1 MIVAVLLRRS
11 AKIGLL
17 GRDVLTKSGGSD
29 RRPTLTSKDDG
40 QYSKHPRMAALTEAA
55 PVASKWQWPLQGL
68 LSDLRVRYGIKVG
81 LAGLLALY
89 WSQVLRLEHSSWAI
103 LTTLVL
109 MGAQYVGSIT
119 VKAIM
124 RLVGTIG
131 GALLGIWLVGDY
143 ASTPAIFLT
152 LFFFIVAI
160 AGYKFGQVGAHQVPY
175 AYFLL
180 GVTTT
185 AVVTYGV
192 ADPAQVWQT
201 GLNRALEILTGVIS
215 SLLVTTLIWPRYARE
230 EFLEA
235 ARASLKTISSLVATQ
250 TEADIHGTDAP
261 ANVERIH
268 QAFAERLSALKNL
281 LQAGARESTVF
292 NARLSNYN
300 AFLVSLT
307 NLFHVVL
314 DLSRRQIE
322 PAILG
327 HMQHE
332 LELVAAAISEEFDI
346 LTGPHRPGEKLRS
359 SRLNEAFSVFEE
371 KVNEIREQGTF
382 FATPLE
388 STITF
393 FGHFSALRSLRDE
406 LNNIRSGVE
415 GLPRLGQPVPEAKPH
430 WDLLPTI
437 DWFWVKVGVKGALAA
452 VLAVLLLKW
461 INPPGAASIP
471 LYAWILTIAG
481 RPFLRAGGTGDLRA
495 FQTAFIATLALAGCV
510 FLLFL
515 ATPFLA
521 DYLVMNLVLFLILFV
536 FGFLTARIAGI
547 NFWIQFGFLTI
558 SAFVGLNP
566 QVPVASQTIIDTF
579 LGLMIGMGIG
589 TVVSRLIWPVLPQRV
604 LRDNLLALFAQIKAL
619 LSGDPHREKIQTQ
632 LAILPVEALQA
643 TRQIR
648 IAGCPEE
655 ERVRVGALV
664 RALQALVTHATG
676 LVSRR
681 HLLPEMA
688 EAVLRPQFQGLEIE
702 FKQMLD
708 AFTEC
713 FRQGDCRR
721 ELPSLR
727 GALAGMDQA
736 VEQIRQSR
744 ILAGQNLEAAVR
756 MLDLVDRYHAT
767 GEALEECGRLVRTLE
782 IQRYWGDY
790 AL

>member
-1 MIVAVLLRRS
+1 
-11 AKIGLL
+11 
-17 GRDVLTKSGGSD
+17 
-29 RRPTLTSKDDG
+29 
-40 QYSKHPRMAALTEAA
+40 MAALTEAA
-55 PVASKWQWPLQGL
+55 PIASKWQWLLPGL
-68 LSDLRVRYGIKVG
+68 FGDLRIQYGIKLG

-89 WSQVLRLEHSSWAI
+89 WAQLLRLEHPSWAI
-103 LTTLVL
+103 LTALVL
-109 MGAQYVGSIT
+109 MSARYVGSIT

-124 RLVGTIG
+124 RVVGTIG
-131 GALLGIWLVGDY
+131 GALLGIWLIGDY
-143 ASTPAIFLT
+143 ASTPAVFLT

-160 AGYKFGQVGAHQVPY
+160 AGYKFGQIGSHQVPY

-180 GVTTT
+180 GVTTI

-215 SLLVTTLIWPRYARE
+215 SLLVTTLLWPRYARE

-235 ARASLKTISSLVATQ
+235 ARASLKTVSKLVAAE
-250 TEADIHGTDAP
+250 TEAYLRQSDAP
-261 ANVERIH
+261 LDVEQIN
-268 QAFAERLSALKNL
+268 QDFGERLSVLKNL

-300 AFLVSLT
+300 AFLVSIT

-314 DLSRRQIE
+314 DLSRRRPE
-322 PAILG
+322 SEILDP
-327 HMQHE
+327 MRHE

-346 LTGPHRPGEKLRS
+346 LTGPHRPGEKLRA
-359 SRLNEAFSVFEE
+359 SRLNEAFSAFEQ
-371 KVNEIREQGTF
+371 KVIENREQGTF
-382 FATPLE
+382 LAAPLKSTE
-388 STITF
+388 SF
-393 FGHFSALRSLRDE
+393 FGYFYALRSLRDE
-406 LNNIRSGVE
+406 LSNIRSGVE
-415 GLPRLGQPVPEAKPH
+415 GLPRLGKPLPEAKPH
-430 WDLLPTI
+430 WNILPTI
-437 DWFWVKVGVKGALAA
+437 DWFWVKIGVKGALAA
-452 VLAVLLLKW
+452 VIAVVLLKW

-471 LYAWILTIAG
+471 LFAWTLTILG
-481 RPFLRAGGTGDLRA
+481 RPNLRAGGTGDLRA
-495 FQTAFIATLALAGCV
+495 FQNAFLATLALAGCV

-515 ATPFLA
+515 TTPFLA
-521 DYLVMNLVLFLILFV
+521 DYLVMNLALFLILFV
-536 FGFLTARIAGI
+536 FGFLTARSAGI
-547 NFWIQFGFLTI
+547 NFWIQFWFLTI

-589 TVVSRLIWPVLPQRV
+589 TVVGRLIWPVLPQRV

-619 LSGDPHREKIQTQ
+619 LSGDMHREKIQTQ

-655 ERVRVGALV
+655 ERLRVGALV
-664 RALQALVTHATG
+664 RALQALVTQATD
-676 LVSRR
+676 LISRKPD
-681 HLLPEMA
+681 LPEIA
-688 EAVLRPQFQGLEIE
+688 APILRPQFEGLETA

-708 AFTEC
+708 AFAEC

-721 ELPSLR
+721 ELPSVD
-727 GALAGMDQA
+727 GKLAEMDQA
-736 VEQIRQSR
+736 VEQIHQSR
-744 ILAGQNLEAAVR
+744 IFVGQNLEAAVR
-756 MLDLVDRYHAT
+756 LLDLVDRYHAT

>member
-1 MIVAVLLRRS
+1 MAV
-11 AKIGLL
+11 
-17 GRDVLTKSGGSD
+17 
-29 RRPTLTSKDDG
+29 
-40 QYSKHPRMAALTEAA
+40 LTEAA
-55 PVASKWQWPLQGL
+55 PIALKWQWPLQGFL
-68 LSDLRVRYGIKVG
+68 GDLRVQYGIKLG

-89 WSQVLRLEHSSWAI
+89 CTQVLRLEHPSWAI
-103 LTTLVL
+103 LTALVL
-109 MGAQYVGSIT
+109 MGARYVGSIT

-152 LFFFIVAI
+152 FFFLIVAI
-160 AGYKFGQVGAHQVPY
+160 AGYKFGQVGSHQVPY

-185 AVVTYGV
+185 AVVTNGI

-201 GLNRALEILTGVIS
+201 GLSRTLEISVGVIS
-215 SLLVTTLIWPRYARE
+215 SLMVTTLIWPRYARE

-235 ARASLKTISSLVATQ
+235 ARASLKTISELVAMQ
-250 TEADIHGTDAP
+250 TEAYIRRTDAP
-261 ANVERIH
+261 ASVEQIR
-268 QAFAERLSALKNL
+268 QAFAERLSTLKNL

-332 LELVAAAISEEFDI
+332 LELVASAISEEFDI

-359 SRLNEAFSVFEE
+359 SRLNEAFSAFEL

-382 FATPLE
+382 LAAPLK
-388 STITF
+388 TTMAF
-393 FGHFSALRSLRDE
+393 YGHFSALRSLHDE

-430 WDLLPTI
+430 WDFLPTI
-437 DWFWVKVGVKGALAA
+437 DWFWVKVGVKGGLAA
-452 VLAVLLLKW
+452 VIAVLLLKW
-461 INPPGAASIP
+461 INPPGSASIP
-471 LYAWILTIAG
+471 LYAWVLTIAG

-495 FQTAFIATLALAGCV
+495 FQNAFIAALALAGCV

-515 ATPFLA
+515 TTPFLA

-536 FGFLTARIAGI
+536 FGFLTARSAGI
-547 NFWIQFGFLTI
+547 NFWIQFGYLTI

-589 TVVSRLIWPVLPQRV
+589 TVVGRLIWPVLPQRV

-648 IAGCPEE
+648 IAGFPEE

-664 RALQALVTHATG
+664 RALQALVTHATD

-681 HLLPEMA
+681 HFLPEIT
-688 EAVLRPQFQGLEIE
+688 EAVLRPQFQDLEAA
-702 FKQMLD
+702 FKEMLD
-708 AFTEC
+708 AFAEC

-721 ELPSLR
+721 ELPSVH
-727 GALAGMDQA
+727 GILAEMDQA

-744 ILAGQNLEAAVR
+744 ISVGQNLEAAVR
-756 MLDLVDRYHAT
+756 TLDLVDRYHAT
-767 GEALEECGRLVRTLE
+767 GEALEECGRLVQTLK
-782 IQRYWGDY
+782 IQRYWGDF

>member
-1 MIVAVLLRRS
+1 M
-11 AKIGLL
+11 
-17 GRDVLTKSGGSD
+17 
-29 RRPTLTSKDDG
+29 
-40 QYSKHPRMAALTEAA
+40 YMAALTEAA
-55 PVASKWQWPLQGL
+55 PIASKWQWSLPGL
-68 LSDLRVRYGIKVG
+68 FGDLRIQYGIKLG

-89 WSQVLRLEHSSWAI
+89 WAQLLRLEHPSWAI

-109 MGAQYVGSIT
+109 MGARYVGSIT

-124 RLVGTIG
+124 RVVGTIG
-131 GALLGIWLVGDY
+131 GALLGIWLIGDY

-160 AGYKFGQVGAHQVPY
+160 AGYKFGQVGSRQVPY
-175 AYFLL
+175 AFFLL
-180 GVTTT
+180 GVTTI

-192 ADPAQVWQT
+192 ADAAQVWQT

-215 SLLVTTLIWPRYARE
+215 SLLVTTLLWPRYARE

-235 ARASLKTISSLVATQ
+235 ARASLKTVSKLIE
-250 TEADIHGTDAP
+250 TETYIRRRSDAP
-261 ANVERIH
+261 LDVEQIN
-268 QAFAERLSALKNL
+268 QDFTERLSVLKNL

-300 AFLVSLT
+300 AFLVSIT

-314 DLSRRQIE
+314 DLSRRRPE
-322 PAILG
+322 SEILDP
-327 HMQHE
+327 MRHE

-346 LTGPHRPGEKLRS
+346 LTGPHLPGEKLRS
-359 SRLNEAFSVFEE
+359 SRLNEAFSAFEQ
-371 KVNEIREQGTF
+371 KVIEIREQGTF
-382 FATPLE
+382 LAAPLK
-388 STITF
+388 STAAF
-393 FGHFSALRSLRDE
+393 FGHFYALRSLRDE
-406 LNNIRSGVE
+406 LNNIRSGME
-415 GLPRLGQPVPEAKPH
+415 GLPRLGKPLPEAKPH
-430 WDLLPTI
+430 WNILPTI
-437 DWFWVKVGVKGALAA
+437 DWFWVKIAVKGALAA
-452 VLAVLLLKW
+452 VIAVLLLKW

-471 LYAWILTIAG
+471 LFAWTLTILG
-481 RPFLRAGGTGDLRA
+481 RPNLRAGGTGDLRGFQNA
-495 FQTAFIATLALAGCV
+495 FLATLALAGCV

-515 ATPFLA
+515 TTPFLA
-521 DYLVMNLVLFLILFV
+521 DYLVMNLALFLILFV
-536 FGFLTARIAGI
+536 FGFLTAKSAGI
-547 NFWIQFGFLTI
+547 NFWIQFCFLTI

-589 TVVSRLIWPVLPQRV
+589 TVVGRLIWPVLPQRV

-648 IAGCPEE
+648 IAGCPED
-655 ERVRVGALV
+655 ERLRVGALV
-664 RALQALVTHATG
+664 RALQALVTQATD
-676 LVSRR
+676 LISRKPD
-681 HLLPEMA
+681 LPEIA
-688 EAVLRPQFQGLEIE
+688 APILRPQFEGLETA

-708 AFTEC
+708 AFAEC

-721 ELPSLR
+721 ELPSL
-727 GALAGMDQA
+727 GGKLAEMDQA

-744 ILAGQNLEAAVR
+744 IFVGQNLEAAVR